1 MSSFFENLVPLFAI
15 VFTFGIPVLII
26 FWAIYTKHR
35 ERMRLIEKGVTT
47 EDARKYFNE
56 SEKRPRNRFSA
67 LKWGILFVF
76 LGAGIF
82 LSNILSQFYDFGDGI
97 LFGLVILFL
106 GLGFLI
112 YYLIISKSLK
122 NNPDTDLVSEKNQN

>member
-1 MSSFFENLVPLFAI
+1 
-15 VFTFGIPVLII
+15 
-26 FWAIYTKHR
+26 
-35 ERMRLIEKGVTT
+35 MRLIEKGVTP

-122 NNPDTDLVSEKNQN
+122 NNPDTDLVSEKNQY